1 MYVTMKIMEYTK
13 SASFN
18 SAGKTIHLYVL
29 GAPVYLKNDRGLIY
43 YENFRLY
50 YIVYA
55 FFISL
60 IPIKIVLKIKW
71 TTESY
76 SRPILIF
83 WMMR

>member
-1 MYVTMKIMEYTK
+1 MTYVGSIATSDANRMEKRSFMYVTMQIMEYTK

-18 SAGKTIHLYVL
+18 SARKPIHLYVL

-50 YIVYA
+50 IFVYA

-60 IPIKIVLKIKW
+60 
-71 TTESY
+71 
-76 SRPILIF
+76 
-83 WMMR
+83 